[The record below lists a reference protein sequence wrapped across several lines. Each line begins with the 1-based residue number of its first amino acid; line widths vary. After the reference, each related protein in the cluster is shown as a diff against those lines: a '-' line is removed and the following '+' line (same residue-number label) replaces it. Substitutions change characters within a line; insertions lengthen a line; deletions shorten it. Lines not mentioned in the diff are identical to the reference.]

1 MPDQHALFLQFGS
14 QGRRQMQQAP
24 ASRQLRKAAA
34 AATAAE
40 VATLP
45 GAAAGGYLDA
55 YPAVKSLLQRF
66 K

>member
-1 MPDQHALFLQFGS
+1 
-14 QGRRQMQQAP
+14 MQQAP